1 LQAETLYGRRMH
13 ISKNIIRRVSR
24 PLVHGLLA
32 GVSILVIASCGLF
45 YLWSSAREAQL
56 DAVRNELAQLARV
69 AATLVNGDLHRALV
83 SNAQA
88 GSAEHLSLLAPLV
101 RFHKATSDI
110 IYVYTAVL
118 AKNRVYYVLGTDYLY
133 KAQPDTLPPD
143 PIMAPHDTFDPSLRR
158 ALQNHEVAVNV
169 DPVREQLRSYMS
181 AYAPFFDS
189 TGAFVGVVGVDMWLK
204 DFDVRVAVIR
214 RAGTV
219 AMVAVTLLSFL
230 AGVVVFRLS
239 RAAQIARRR
248 DRFIRARLAQAK
260 KEAER
265 QAQLAL
271 AASRAKGEFLANMS
285 HEIRTP
291 MNGVIGM
298 TELLLETNLS
308 PNQRECAV
316 TVRDSAATLLTVI
329 NDILDFSKIEAGKLE
344 IEHIDMDLRA
354 TVLEVARLLVVQA
367 REKAV
372 EVTAYI
378 HPSVPETVKGDSGRV
393 RQVLFNLVSNAVK
406 FTEKGE
412 VSIDLRVTD
421 RDEQGMTVRCEVR
434 DTGIGIATDGI
445 GGLFRPFTQID
456 ASTTRKFGGSGLG
469 LSIVR
474 QLVGLMGGETG
485 VTSSEGVG
493 STFWFTTRVEV
504 SVPAAA
510 LGAAVGD
517 SHARTQDPL
526 PNDCPPAQSAKRK
539 YRFLLAEDNAVN
551 QKVAC
556 RTLEKLGYLVD
567 LVADGRHAVEAWRA
581 GHYDL
586 ILMDCQMPELD
597 GYEATREI
605 RALEAGRGHIPI
617 IALTAHAMK
626 GAAEQCTGVG
636 MDAHLTKPIDRAQ
649 LRACLA
655 RFLDG
660 DMSEGLAAA
669 AAAGDADN
677 VPVNRPASRGGV
689 AS

>member
-1 LQAETLYGRRMH
+1 MH
-13 ISKNIIRRVSR
+13 ISRNIIRRVSR
-24 PLVHGLLA
+24 PLAHGLLA
-32 GVSILVIASCGLF
+32 GVTILVIASCGLF

-56 DAVRNELAQLARV
+56 DAVRSELAQLARV
-69 AATLVNGDLHRALV
+69 AATLVNGDLHKTLV
-83 SNAQA
+83 SDVQA

-101 RFHKATSDI
+101 RFHKATSGI

-133 KAQPDTLPPD
+133 KAQPDSLPPD
-143 PIMAPHDTFDPSLRR
+143 PIMSPHDTLDPSLRR

-169 DPVREQLRSYMS
+169 EAVREQLRSYMS

-204 DFDVRVAVIR
+204 DFDARVAVIR
-214 RAGTV
+214 RAGT
-219 AMVAVTLLSFL
+219 AAIAAVTMLSFL

-239 RAAQIARRR
+239 HAAQVGRRR
-248 DRFIRARLAQAK
+248 DRVIRARLAQAK

-298 TELLLETNLS
+298 TELLLETSLS
-308 PNQRECAV
+308 PDQRDCAV
-316 TVRDSAATLLTVI
+316 TVHDSAATLLTVI

-344 IEHIDMDLRA
+344 IERIDMDLRA
-354 TVLEVARLLVVQA
+354 TVLEVARLLTIHA
-367 REKAV
+367 RQKGV
-372 EVTAYI
+372 EVKAFI
-378 HPSVPETVKGDSGRV
+378 DSSVPETVKGDSGRL

-412 VSIDLRVTD
+412 VSIDLRVAD
-421 RDEQGMTVRCEVR
+421 RDEGGMTVRCEVR
-434 DTGIGIATDGI
+434 DTGIGIAVDRI

-469 LSIVR
+469 LSIVK

-485 VTSSEGVG
+485 VSSSVGVG

-504 SVPAAA
+504 SFPPAA
-510 LGAAVGD
+510 LGAAD
-517 SHARTQDPL
+517 RDRHPRAQTPM
-526 PNDCPPAQSAKRK
+526 PNDCPPAQSIGRK
-539 YRFLLAEDNAVN
+539 YRILLAEDNAVN

-567 LVADGRHAVEAWRA
+567 MVADGRLAVEAWRA

-586 ILMDCQMPELD
+586 ILMDCQMPQLD
-597 GYEATREI
+597 GYEATQEI
-605 RALEAGRGHIPI
+605 RALEAGRGRIPI
-617 IALTAHAMK
+617 VALTAHAMK
-626 GAAEQCTGVG
+626 GAAEQCTGAG

-649 LRACLA
+649 LQACLA
-655 RFLDG
+655 RYLDG
-660 DMSEGLAAA
+660 DMERS
-669 AAAGDADN
+669 
-677 VPVNRPASRGGV
+677 
-689 AS
+689 

>member
-1 LQAETLYGRRMH
+1 MH

-32 GVSILVIASCGLF
+32 GVAILVIASCGLF

-56 DAVRNELAQLARV
+56 DAVRNELGQLARV
-69 AATLVNGDLHRALV
+69 AATLVNGDLHKTLV
-83 SNAQA
+83 SDAQA

-133 KAQPDTLPPD
+133 KAQPDSLPPD
-143 PIMAPHDTFDPSLRR
+143 PIMAPHDTLDPSLRR

-169 DPVREQLRSYMS
+169 EPVREQLRSYMS

-189 TGAFVGVVGVDMWLK
+189 TGAFVGVVGVDMCLT
-204 DFDVRVAVIR
+204 DFDARVAVIR
-214 RAGTV
+214 RSGTV
-219 AMVAVTLLSFL
+219 AMVAVTMLSFL

-239 RAAQIARRR
+239 HAAQVGRRR
-248 DRFIRARLAQAK
+248 DRVIRARLAEAK

-298 TELLLETNLS
+298 TELLLETSLN
-308 PNQRECAV
+308 PDQRDCAV
-316 TVRDSAATLLTVI
+316 TVRDSAAKLLTVI

-344 IEHIDMDLRA
+344 IERIDMDLRA
-354 TVLEVARLLVVQA
+354 TVLEVARLLAVQA
-367 REKAV
+367 RQKAV

-378 HPSVPETVKGDSGRV
+378 DPSVPETVKGDSGRL

-412 VSIDLRVTD
+412 VSIDLRITD
-421 RDEQGMTVRCEVR
+421 RDEHGMTVRCEVR
-434 DTGIGIATDGI
+434 DTGIGIATDRI

-456 ASTTRKFGGSGLG
+456 ASMTRKFGGSGLG

-485 VTSSEGVG
+485 VTSSEGGG
-493 STFWFTTRVEV
+493 STFWFTARVEV
-504 SVPAAA
+504 SFPAAA
-510 LGAAVGD
+510 LGGAVRD
-517 SHARTQDPL
+517 SHSRTKDPM
-526 PNDCPPAQSAKRK
+526 PNDCPPAHSAKRK
-539 YRFLLAEDNAVN
+539 YRILLAEDNAVN
-551 QKVAC
+551 QKVAR

-567 LVADGRHAVEAWRA
+567 VVADGRLAIQAWRA

-626 GAAEQCTGVG
+626 GAAEQCTGAG

-649 LRACLA
+649 LQACLGRYLA
-655 RFLDG
+655 GGISDGFAAPTAADDG
-660 DMSEGLAAA
+660 DMA
-669 AAAGDADN
+669 
-677 VPVNRPASRGGV
+677 PVNRPASCGGV
-689 AS
+689 AT

>member
-1 LQAETLYGRRMH
+1 MMPTLFGRQMQL
-13 ISKNIIRRVSR
+13 SKNIIRRTGR
-24 PLVHGLLA
+24 PLVHGFLA
-32 GVSILVIASCGLF
+32 GVVILVIASCGLF

-56 DAVRNELAQLARV
+56 DAVRTELSQLARV
-69 AATLVNGDLHRALV
+69 AATLVNGDLHKSLV
-83 SNAQA
+83 SDAQA

-133 KAQPDTLPPD
+133 KAQPDALPPD
-143 PIMAPHDTFDPSLRR
+143 PIMSPHDTLDPSLRR
-158 ALQNHEVAVNV
+158 ALQSHEVAVNV
-169 DPVREQLRSYMS
+169 EPVREQLRSYMS

-189 TGAFVGVVGVDMWLK
+189 TGGFVGVVGVDMCLK
-204 DFDVRVAVIR
+204 DFDARVAVIR
-214 RAGTV
+214 RAGT
-219 AMVAVTLLSFL
+219 AALVAVTMLSFL

-239 RAAQIARRR
+239 RAAQVGRRR
-248 DRFIRARLAQAK
+248 DRVIRTRLARAR

-298 TELLLETNLS
+298 TELLLETSL
-308 PNQRECAV
+308 NQEQRDCAA
-316 TVRDSAATLLTVI
+316 TVRDSAGALLTVI

-344 IEHIDMDLRA
+344 IERIDMDLRA
-354 TVLEVARLLVVQA
+354 TVLEVARLLAVQA
-367 REKAV
+367 RKKDL

-378 HPSVPETVKGDSGRV
+378 DPSLPGTVKGDAGRL
-393 RQVLFNLVSNAVK
+393 RQVLFNLVNNAVK

-412 VSIDLRVTD
+412 VSIDMKVTD
-421 RDEQGMTVRCEVR
+421 RDERGMTVRCEVR
-434 DTGIGIATDGI
+434 DTGIGIAADRI
-445 GGLFRPFTQID
+445 DGLFKPFTQID
-456 ASTTRKFGGSGLG
+456 ATTTRRFGGSGLG

-474 QLVGLMGGETG
+474 QLVSLMGGETG
-485 VTSSEGVG
+485 VTSSAGAG
-493 STFWFTTRVEV
+493 SIFWFTTRVETSCPTAGLEASV
-504 SVPAAA
+504 RDLHPLTRNSVPNDDQRSQP
-510 LGAAVGD
+510 VG
-517 SHARTQDPL
+517 
-526 PNDCPPAQSAKRK
+526 RK
-539 YRFLLAEDNAVN
+539 YRILLAEDNAVN
-551 QKVAC
+551 QKVAS

-567 LVADGRHAVEAWRA
+567 VVADGRLAVQAWHA

-605 RALEAGRGHIPI
+605 RVLEAGRGRIPI

-626 GAAEQCTGVG
+626 GAAEQCTRAG
-636 MDAHLTKPIDRAQ
+636 MDAHLTKPIDRALLQ
-649 LRACLA
+649 ACLTHY
-655 RFLDG
+655 LDDG
-660 DMSEGLAAA
+660 AAESLTRVQSTA
-669 AAAGDADN
+669 IL
-677 VPVNRPASRGGV
+677 
-689 AS
+689 

>member
-1 LQAETLYGRRMH
+1 
-13 ISKNIIRRVSR
+13 
-24 PLVHGLLA
+24 
-32 GVSILVIASCGLF
+32 
-45 YLWSSAREAQL
+45 
-56 DAVRNELAQLARV
+56 
-69 AATLVNGDLHRALV
+69 
-83 SNAQA
+83 
-88 GSAEHLSLLAPLV
+88 
-101 RFHKATSDI
+101 
-110 IYVYTAVL
+110 
-118 AKNRVYYVLGTDYLY
+118 
-133 KAQPDTLPPD
+133 
-143 PIMAPHDTFDPSLRR
+143 
-158 ALQNHEVAVNV
+158 
-169 DPVREQLRSYMS
+169 
-181 AYAPFFDS
+181 
-189 TGAFVGVVGVDMWLK
+189 
-204 DFDVRVAVIR
+204 
-214 RAGTV
+214 
-219 AMVAVTLLSFL
+219 
-230 AGVVVFRLS
+230 
-239 RAAQIARRR
+239 
-248 DRFIRARLAQAK
+248 
-260 KEAER
+260 
-265 QAQLAL
+265 
-271 AASRAKGEFLANMS
+271 MS

-298 TELLLETNLS
+298 TELLLETSLS
-308 PNQRECAV
+308 PDQRDCAV

-354 TVLEVARLLVVQA
+354 TVLEVARLLAVQA

-378 HPSVPETVKGDSGRV
+378 DPSVPETVKGDSGRV

-412 VSIDLRVTD
+412 VSIDVRVTD

-434 DTGIGIATDGI
+434 DTGIGVATDRI
-445 GGLFRPFTQID
+445 DGLFRPFTQID

-504 SVPAAA
+504 SGPAAA

-517 SHARTQDPL
+517 SHVRAQDPM
-526 PNDCPPAQSAKRK
+526 PNDCPPAQPSKRT
-539 YRFLLAEDNAVN
+539 YRILLAEDNAVN

-556 RTLEKLGYLVD
+556 RTLENLGYLVD
-567 LVADGRHAVEAWRA
+567 VVADGRLAVQAWRA

-597 GYEATREI
+597 GYEANQEI
-605 RALEAGRGHIPI
+605 RALEAGRVHIPI

-626 GAAEQCTGVG
+626 GAAEQCTRVG

-649 LRACLA
+649 VQACLA
-655 RFLDG
+655 RYLVG
-660 DMSEGLAAA
+660 DTGDGLAAA
-669 AAAGDADN
+669 ERA
-677 VPVNRPASRGGV
+677 
-689 AS
+689 

>member
-1 LQAETLYGRRMH
+1 
-13 ISKNIIRRVSR
+13 
-24 PLVHGLLA
+24 
-32 GVSILVIASCGLF
+32 
-45 YLWSSAREAQL
+45 
-56 DAVRNELAQLARV
+56 V
-69 AATLVNGDLHRALV
+69 AATLVNGDLHKTLV
-83 SNAQA
+83 SDAQA

-101 RFHKATSDI
+101 LFHKATSDI

-118 AKNRVYYVLGTDYLY
+118 ARNRVYYVLGTDYLY
-133 KAQPDTLPPD
+133 KAQPDSLPPD
-143 PIMAPHDTFDPSLRR
+143 PIMAAHDTLDPSLRR
-158 ALQNHEVAVNV
+158 ALQDHEVAVNV
-169 DPVREQLRSYMS
+169 EPVREQLRSYMS

-204 DFDVRVAVIR
+204 DFDARVAVIR
-214 RAGTV
+214 RAGTAAIV
-219 AMVAVTLLSFL
+219 AMTMLSFL

-239 RAAQIARRR
+239 HAAQVGRRR
-248 DRFIRARLAQAK
+248 DRVIRARLAQAK

-291 MNGVIGM
+291 INGVIGM
-298 TELLLETNLS
+298 TELLLETALS
-308 PNQRECAV
+308 PDQRDCAV

-344 IEHIDMDLRA
+344 IERIDMDLRA
-354 TVLEVARLLVVQA
+354 TVLEVTRLLAVQA
-367 REKAV
+367 RQKDL

-378 HPSVPETVKGDSGRV
+378 DPSVPETVKGDSGRL

-421 RDEQGMTVRCEVR
+421 RSEQGMTVRCEVR
-434 DTGIGIATDGI
+434 DTGIGIAAERI

-469 LSIVR
+469 LSIVK

-485 VTSSEGVG
+485 VSSSAGVG
-493 STFWFTTRVEV
+493 STFWFTTRLGV
-504 SVPAAA
+504 SCPPAA
-510 LGAAVGD
+510 LGTGD
-517 SHARTQDPL
+517 RDRHPRA
-526 PNDCPPAQSAKRK
+526 PNPPAPSITRK
-539 YRFLLAEDNAVN
+539 YRILLAEDNAVN

-567 LVADGRHAVEAWRA
+567 MVADGRLAVEAWRA

-586 ILMDCQMPELD
+586 ILMDCQMPRLD
-597 GYEATREI
+597 GYEATQEI
-605 RALEAGRGHIPI
+605 RALEAGRGRIPI
-617 IALTAHAMK
+617 VALTAHAMK
-626 GAAEQCTGVG
+626 GSAEQCTGAG

-649 LRACLA
+649 LQACLS
-655 RFLDG
+655 RYLDG
-660 DMSEGLAAA
+660 DRSDELAAA
-669 AAAGDADN
+669 ADDADN
-677 VPVNRPASRGGV
+677 APAQRPASHGG
-689 AS
+689 AAG